1 MSDVAPLRMAPGV
14 APLGMTP
21 DVAPLSGSSL
31 VQLLQ

>member
-14 APLGMTP
+14 APQGMTP

>member
-1 MSDVAPLRMAPGV
+1 MSNVAPLRMAPGV
-14 APLGMTP
+14 APQGMTP